1 MTEAQAAPMIGLS
14 FLSCEEAARVLGIA
28 PLTLSRWVSRRKIG
42 AYRVARELRFT
53 RGHIQ
58 EYLERH
64 EIRVRRD

>member
-1 MTEAQAAPMIGLS
+1 MTDAHVAPSIGLT

-53 RGHIQ
+53 PGHIR

-64 EIRVRRD
+64 EIRARRG